1 MILERVVDKCFNL
14 FFQYLYPLIPLVH
27 EPSLRNALSFF
38 VSEAASIRSLEIAN
52 ISETW
57 SSSFLREGIAM
68 NNLPDHTAEYP
79 EVWADAAFTLIT
91 AVCAEAA
98 FLLPKDIFREG
109 EIIAKIFL
117 KASRDCLTSYLEA
130 DLECPNANSVVIRYL
145 HSNCVHATGRPRI
158 SWHILGEATRLAQE
172 MQMHEEKSLQ
182 DLPTL
187 EAELRRRAFWIV
199 YIGDKSA
206 AILNNCPTTLHAF
219 SFDSGITTEYPTG
232 IEDENNL
239 FPDDP
244 VPDGLT
250 RRSCMEGFSAS
261 LRLWKTASDLILEI
275 RLLKSQR
282 ERSLDPAK
290 PLTAEERHRL
300 DSLYVLFITSVD
312 KVPPHLQADI
322 FATTHV
328 IRNTDIRDSLE
339 NNLMK
344 QHIIQW
350 TNIYVTLHCLKM
362 VIVQKF
368 EELGYYSPQG
378 DHLDIQK
385 LLRKTEIARDMLR
398 VIREAP
404 FWSLQVNG
412 EPCVSPPTPG
422 TSMG

>member
-1 MILERVVDKCFNL
+1 
-14 FFQYLYPLIPLVH
+14 
-27 EPSLRNALSFF
+27 
-38 VSEAASIRSLEIAN
+38 
-52 ISETW
+52 
-57 SSSFLREGIAM
+57 M
-68 NNLPDHTAEYP
+68 NDVRDHW
-79 EVWADAAFTLIT
+79 VDAAFTLIT

-117 KASRDCLTSYLEA
+117 TASRDCLNSYLEA

-172 MQMHEEKSLQ
+172 MKMHEENSLQ
-182 DLPTL
+182 DLPML

-219 SFDSGITTEYPTG
+219 SFDSGITTEYPSSIG
-232 IEDENNL
+232 DERNL
-239 FPDDP
+239 FPDNP
-244 VPDGLT
+244 VPDDLT
-250 RRSCMEGFSAS
+250 FRCCMEGFRAS
-261 LRLWKTASDLILEI
+261 LRLWKSASDLILEI
-275 RLLKSQR
+275 RLLKSQK
-282 ERSLDPAK
+282 ERSLDSAP
-290 PLTAEERHRL
+290 PLTVEERHRL

-312 KVPPHLQADI
+312 KVSPHLEDDI
-322 FATTHV
+322 FASTHTNRSTV
-328 IRNTDIRDSLE
+328 IKDPS
-339 NNLMK
+339 NNNPMK

-378 DHLDIQK
+378 DHLDIR

-412 EPCVSPPTPG
+412 EPCVSPKLSLPA
-422 TSMG
+422 